1 MNVPFA
7 KASALIALLAATTV
21 WAQAP
26 EMQGSAGAAAQ
37 GSASAPSSQA
47 GAQASGAGSAQASD
61 AAPGRHER
69 VGSALAAGSSVNAV
83 LSKPVDSE
91 RTKPGDPVS
100 ARTTQAVK
108 TEDGILIPS
117 GSQLIGHIAPLE
129 AAAGG
134 AAAVGAAGSSIA
146 LVFDRAVTK
155 DGHQVP
161 LRHVTIRAL
170 AAAES
175 GAAAGVGDSRA
186 MMGASGAMAGGGRAG
201 LGGGLVG
208 RTSGTVG
215 GTAGGAVG
223 GAGSI
228 GSAGRRALQPGP
240 GASGG
245 LDASGM
251 LTAQSVGVFGLRGV
265 SLATDDAAST
275 TESIVTSG
283 GKRLRLDEGTQLLL
297 TSSAGETTDSKKPPA
312 KAEPDRR

>member
-7 KASALIALLAATTV
+7 RASALIALLAATTV

-37 GSASAPSSQA
+37 GSASTPSSQA
-47 GAQASGAGSAQASD
+47 GAQASGAGSTQAS
-61 AAPGRHER
+61 AAASGPPEQA
-69 VGSALAAGSSVNAV
+69 GSSLAAGSSVNAV

-91 RTKPGDPVS
+91 RAKPGDPVS

-108 TEDGILIPS
+108 TEDGILIRS
-117 GSQLIGHIAPLE
+117 GSQLIGHIGPRE
-129 AAAGG
+129 AAAG
-134 AAAVGAAGSSIA
+134 GAAGSSIA
-146 LVFDRAVTK
+146 LVFDRAVMK
-155 DGHQVP
+155 DGHEVP

-208 RTSGTVG
+208 RTGGTVG

-251 LTAQSVGVFGLRGV
+251 LTTQSVGVFGLRGV
-265 SLATDDAAST
+265 SLATDDAASMT
-275 TESIVTSG
+275 GSIVTSG

-297 TSSAGETTDSKKPPA
+297 TSSAGKTSDSKKPPA

>member
-7 KASALIALLAATTV
+7 KASALIALLAATTA
-21 WAQAP
+21 WAQGP
-26 EMQGSAGAAAQ
+26 EMQGSAGTAAQ
-37 GSASAPSSQA
+37 GSASTPSSQA
-47 GAQASGAGSAQASD
+47 GAQASGAGSTQAS
-61 AAPGRHER
+61 AAASGPHEQA
-69 VGSALAAGSSVNAV
+69 GSSLAAGSSVNAV

-117 GSQLIGHIAPLE
+117 GSQLIGHIAPRE

-134 AAAVGAAGSSIA
+134 TAGSSIA
-146 LVFDRAVTK
+146 LVFDRAVMK
-155 DGHQVP
+155 DGHEVP

-208 RTSGTVG
+208 RTGGTVG

-251 LTAQSVGVFGLRGV
+251 LTTQSVGVFGLRGV

-275 TESIVTSG
+275 TGSIVTSG

-297 TSSAGETTDSKKPPA
+297 TSSTGETSDSKRPPA

>member
-7 KASALIALLAATTV
+7 KAFALIALLAGATV

-26 EMQGSAGAAAQ
+26 EMQGSAGTAVQ
-37 GSASAPSSQA
+37 GSATASSSQA
-47 GAQASGAGSAQASD
+47 GAQASGAGSTQAS
-61 AAPGRHER
+61 ATASGPHEQA
-69 VGSALAAGSSVNAV
+69 GSALAAGSSVNAV
-83 LSKPVDSE
+83 LVKPVDSE
-91 RTKPGDPVS
+91 RAKPGDPVS

-134 AAAVGAAGSSIA
+134 AAAAGAAGASIA
-146 LVFDRAVTK
+146 LVFDRAVMK
-155 DGHQVP
+155 DGHQVA
-161 LRHVTIRAL
+161 LRQVTLRAL

-175 GAAAGVGDSRA
+175 GATAGVGDSRA

-208 RTSGTVG
+208 RTGGAVG
-215 GTAGGAVG
+215 GTVGGAVG

-228 GSAGRRALQPGP
+228 GSAGTRALQPGP

-251 LTAQSVGVFGLRGV
+251 LTTQSVGVFGLRGV
-265 SLATDDAAST
+265 SLATGDTAST
-275 TESIVTSG
+275 TGSIVTSG
-283 GKRLRLDEGTQLLL
+283 GKRLRLDEGTRLLL
-297 TSSAGETTDSKKPPA
+297 TSSAGETTESKKPPA
-312 KAEPDRR
+312 RAESDRR